1 MGGRGARGIKTRSFH
16 YRTFADLQNPMAE
29 RPFIDIMPTRPCAV
43 RAELQCG
50 RDDTP
55 TTSLI
60 LILEANV
67 QA

>member
-1 MGGRGARGIKTRSFH
+1 MGELGARAIKSLSFH
-16 YRTFADLQNPMAE
+16 YRTFTDLQNPMAE

-60 LILEANV
+60 LILEVNV

>member
-16 YRTFADLQNPMAE
+16 YRTFTDLQNPMADQLS
-29 RPFIDIMPTRPCAV
+29 IGIMPTRPCAV

-50 RDDTP
+50 PGDTP

-60 LILEANV
+60 LILEVNV
-67 QA
+67 PA